1 MTKKTIVSI
10 ILVLLIAFGLCLLS
24 GCDSASDSKTG
35 ISSTHIVL
43 EEVSGERYE
52 SIYVQIKY
60 WSQWAKVES
69 YKIYDNDIVEIILDP
84 NQASS
89 YITTYGTI
97 IVTNLDTV
105 AFWHKEKNQSNAS

>member
-10 ILVLLIAFGLCLLS
+10 ILVLVITLGLCLLIS
-24 GCDSASDSKTG
+24 GCDSASNSPR
-35 ISSTHIVL
+35 VVR

-69 YKIYDNDIVEIILDP
+69 YKIYDNDIVEIVLDP
-84 NQASS
+84 EQSL
-89 YITTYGTI
+89 YDIMYGN
-97 IVTNLDTV
+97 IVVANLDSV
-105 AFWHKEKNQSNAS
+105 NFWHKEKNQSISS

>member
-10 ILVLLIAFGLCLLS
+10 ILVLVITLGLCLLIS
-24 GCDSASDSKTG
+24 GCDSASNSPR
-35 ISSTHIVL
+35 VVR

-69 YKIYDNDIVEIILDP
+69 YKIYDNDIVEIVLDP
-84 NQASS
+84 EQSHSGAM
-89 YITTYGTI
+89 YGNI
-97 IVTNLDTV
+97 IVANLDSV
-105 AFWHKEKNQSNAS
+105 NFWHKEKNQSISS

>member
-10 ILVLLIAFGLCLLS
+10 ILVLVITLGLCLLIS
-24 GCDSASDSKTG
+24 GCDSTSNSP
-35 ISSTHIVL
+35 HVVR

-69 YKIYDNDIVEIILDP
+69 YKIYDNDIVEIVL
-84 NQASS
+84 SS
-89 YITTYGTI
+89 EQSLSYTMYGNI
-97 IVTNLDTV
+97 IVANLDSV
-105 AFWHKEKNQSNAS
+105 NFWHKEKKQSISS

>member
-10 ILVLLIAFGLCLLS
+10 ILVLVITLGLCLLIS
-24 GCDSASDSKTG
+24 GCDSASNSPR
-35 ISSTHIVL
+35 VVR

-69 YKIYDNDIVEIILDP
+69 YKIYDNDIVEIVLDP
-84 NQASS
+84 EQSLS
-89 YITTYGTI
+89 DIMYGN
-97 IVTNLDTV
+97 IVVANLDSV
-105 AFWHKEKNQSNAS
+105 NFWHKEKNQSISS

>member
-10 ILVLLIAFGLCLLS
+10 ILVLVITLGLCLLIS
-24 GCDSASDSKTG
+24 GCDSASNSPR
-35 ISSTHIVL
+35 VVR

-69 YKIYDNDIVEIILDP
+69 YKIYDNDIVEIVLSP
-84 NQASS
+84 EQSLS
-89 YITTYGTI
+89 YTMYGNI
-97 IVTNLDTV
+97 IVANLDSV
-105 AFWHKEKNQSNAS
+105 NFWHKEKNQSISS

>member
-10 ILVLLIAFGLCLLS
+10 ILVLVITLGLCLLIS
-24 GCDSASDSKTG
+24 GCDSTSNSP
-35 ISSTHIVL
+35 HVVR

-69 YKIYDNDIVEIILDP
+69 YKIYDNDIVEIVL
-84 NQASS
+84 SS
-89 YITTYGTI
+89 EQSLSYTMYGNI
-97 IVTNLDTV
+97 IVANLDSV
-105 AFWHKEKNQSNAS
+105 NFWHKEKNQSISS

>member
-10 ILVLLIAFGLCLLS
+10 ILVLVITLGLCLLIS
-24 GCDSASDSKTG
+24 GCDSTASDSP
-35 ISSTHIVL
+35 HVVR

-69 YKIYDNDIVEIILDP
+69 YKIYDNDIVEIVLDP
-84 NQASS
+84 EQSYS
-89 YITTYGTI
+89 YINEYGN
-97 IVTNLDTV
+97 IVVASLDSV
-105 AFWHKEKNQSNAS
+105 NFWHKEKNQSISS

>member
-10 ILVLLIAFGLCLLS
+10 ILVLVITLGLCLLIS
-24 GCDSASDSKTG
+24 GCDSTCNSP
-35 ISSTHIVL
+35 HVVR

-69 YKIYDNDIVEIILDP
+69 YKIYDNDTVEIVLIPKQSD
-84 NQASS
+84 S
-89 YITTYGTI
+89 YINEYGN
-97 IVTNLDTV
+97 IVVASLDSV
-105 AFWHKEKNQSNAS
+105 NFWHKEKNQSISS